1 MARLS
6 PRKAGIGNDA
16 GFFVAFVLP
25 EFMLNLLKALPDE
38 PNKAGLAN
46 ITESIP

>member
-1 MARLS
+1 VS
-6 PRKAGIGNDA
+6 
-16 GFFVAFVLP
+16 VVLP
-25 EFMLNLLKALPDE
+25 EFVLNPLKALLDE